1 MKIQYKLFL
10 VLLCASSFV
19 VVLMY
24 AMMQW
29 SVDRGLLKYINQRE
43 QQDFHNLAS
52 MLSHAYKKTGNWK
65 FIAGDNRLFYS
76 IADRAGVDLRPGGPG
91 GPGRVRRAGPPG
103 FDPRDSLR
111 VPPPV
116 RNREPILDESLFSG
130 FPDQSKRRQKPP
142 AGGGFGLLDA
152 EKTLLAGDFRA
163 RSQSQYIAIRVLRA
177 ESDFKITDNVRN
189 TDIVGWIAFNSRDR
203 IIEHFDLDIAAELR
217 SNFLIISVLV
227 IFLSG
232 LVSFPLSV
240 FLVRRVKSLAQA
252 THQIAS
258 GHFETR
264 LKVNSRDEVG
274 VLFRDFNHLAQS
286 LEKHDTE
293 RKRWIADV
301 SHELRTPLAIMKGEL
316 EAMADGIR
324 PASPENIRSAQDEVE
339 NLSRLVDDLYDLTK
353 SDLGALQYKKQN
365 LDLLPILQHELTI
378 LRDHGSKKSLSIIDD
393 IDRSRNG
400 TEIPLWAD
408 ENRLKQ
414 LFRNLFQNAVQYTDY
429 PGTIQVFVSII
440 RGRSGVDSEKNWVEI
455 ILEDSKPGVPE
466 DHLERIFDPL
476 FRVDAAR
483 NRRTG
488 GSGLG
493 LAICRRIVDGHNGR
507 LSAAQS
513 SLGGVRFTVR
523 LPCV

>member
-1 MKIQYKLFL
+1 
-10 VLLCASSFV
+10 
-19 VVLMY
+19 MY

-65 FIAGDNRLFYS
+65 FIAGDNMLFYT

-91 GPGRVRRAGPPG
+91 GPGRGRRPG
-103 FDPRDSLR
+103 SPEYDPRDTLHA
-111 VPPPV
+111 PPPIRRGDRGDHPA
-116 RNREPILDESLFSG
+116 RNREPVLDERLFSG
-130 FPDQSKRRQKPP
+130 FPDQSKRRKKHR

-163 RSQSQYIAIRVLRA
+163 RSQSQYIAIRVDGA
-177 ESDFKITDNVRN
+177 ESGLKRNDNIRSSN
-189 TDIVGWIAFNSRDR
+189 IVGWIAFNSRDR
-203 IIEHFDLDIAAELR
+203 IIEHFDLDIASELR
-217 SNFLIISVLV
+217 SNFLIISILV

-232 LVSFPLSV
+232 LVSFPLSI

-252 THQIAS
+252 THHIAS

-264 LKVNSRDEVG
+264 LKVTSRDEIG

-324 PASPENIRSAQDEVE
+324 SASPENIRSAQDEVE

-365 LDLLPILQHELTI
+365 LDLLPILQHELNI

-393 IDRSRNG
+393 IDRLRDG
-400 TEIPLWAD
+400 TGIPLWAD